1 MKLRDLLNEQ
11 TIGYTPDKMDQLLA
25 EARDYVIKFTT
36 KLYDSTY
43 NFVVNLT
50 IKNCIDNMEETMV
63 KLNRLEEF
71 KVSINTKYDRYYQII
86 DTFEVGEYPQNV
98 TEFSHSVDEIDS
110 LMSNFDKLL
119 DSLKDIISNSEYI
132 SR

>member
-1 MKLRDLLNEQ
+1 MKLIDILNEQ
-11 TIGYTPDKMDQLLA
+11 TIGYTPEKMDQFLA
-25 EARDYVIKFTT
+25 EARDYVVKFK

-50 IKNCIDNMEETMV
+50 IKDCIDNMEETKV

-71 KVSINTKYDRYYQII
+71 KTIINTKYDRYYQII

-98 TEFSHSVDEIDS
+98 TEFSRSVDEIDS
-110 LMSNFDKLL
+110 LMSSFDNLL
-119 DSLKDIISNSEYI
+119 DALKDIISNSDYI